1 MKKNNFII
9 YLKFPILFLIIY
21 NMFSLSLIF
30 IPNVDFK
37 KRFWQ
42 NGPYD
47 YIGVLGYSNNL
58 STYELLNKNNQKLI
72 IHFLNKNKNKNY
84 LDVDYWNYK
93 QTIEAIDKKNKS
105 DFEKSFYNAFILSKN
120 NVNKK
125 LILKNYF
132 ISNYKTFSGKYRNL
146 IISNF
151 I

>member
-30 IPNVDFK
+30 IPNIDFK

-58 STYELLNKNNQKLI
+58 STYELLDKNNQNQI
-72 IHFLNKNKNKNY
+72 INFLNKNKNKNY
-84 LDVDYWNYK
+84 LDVDFWDYK
-93 QTIEAIDKKNKS
+93 QTIESIDKIPLLLPPQLMS
-105 DFEKSFYNAFILSKN
+105 D
-120 NVNKK
+120 
-125 LILKNYF
+125 
-132 ISNYKTFSGKYRNL
+132 
-146 IISNF
+146 
-151 I
+151 